1 MEGKS
6 LETSDEL
13 TLFDHMG
20 FTFAVLVSKYKNE
33 GWTLVGTSYLMPRA
47 GDVLMMQGECRG
59 WKELAVPEGDVVV
72 NF

>member
-6 LETSDEL
+6 LETDDDLE
-13 TLFDHMG
+13 LFDHMG
-20 FTFAVLVSKYKNE
+20 FTFAILISVHKEE

-47 GDVLMMQGECRG
+47 GDIMMLDYDCGG
-59 WKELAVPEGDVVV
+59 WNALVVPDCGVAV